1 MTYVP
6 PPDPACSPVP
16 LGIQAVGSFT
26 NFRDGIPAYPA
37 ADGVTDNSPTPTP
50 ATPDPTPTPQARSQ
64 ITYGNDPIA
73 PRVTRTATQTATASR
88 PINPIDD
95 PNSVLKRGDIDTGLC
110 LPSNIF
116 GPYPQTM
123 FLGCSVVSFNVSLGW
138 GNQPSSLSVTLV
150 EDTAPHYVMT
160 HDGGIY
166 RQTAIN
172 LQTTVNHYYNTL
184 KPRKNAAGG
193 ISESA
198 SAYKTRNA
206 SFLDTNG
213 NLIVPGKI
221 FYHYNDSLGKLE
233 QKYWL
238 GPDPGF
244 IASRNKFRR
253 NNRVTTGTDP
263 ITGTQNVELGE
274 QVDIIGCPV
283 YFQLDDFS
291 FCGIVKTWRSVNSGT
306 GGRSYQVDIEGPN
319 EIINQTQI
327 ILNNYTGGVFVKS
340 EPQPATTNTTN
351 PNGQSS
357 RPTSEISGPS
367 DDIWSDKVDLT
378 NAFQGNM
385 TDDGNIPNII
395 NVYGFLEAMAP
406 GGFGGAGINDEGI
419 NTNSIIYTINYLLS
433 LPTTTTAYAGQTT
446 KSIFSPFGALV
457 GRSPM
462 TATPKAGE
470 TLYMRI
476 YRVGDTDIPQTTN
489 DIYPVYYTRGQTN
502 PALGFPASR
511 KREASASADNL
522 SVAGT
527 VSGFLEI
534 GDDGT
539 VARNTSTMPNI
550 QTGTTMYNIFDFG
563 LLPPDSI
570 SATIPANDGTGI
582 DNQDYKQ
589 LYYLDLGELPA
600 VPMQLRTDCNQSI
613 VDLNTFITEICD
625 KSGIDFFYE
634 MLYIKVYNNAPSV
647 KIIKLRTVT
656 RRVQPS
662 DRAISDYIARLRD
675 AGVPVSSV
683 SLGKEYNSSAKPRT
697 ILIGGKQQRLFQTKN
712 YGLAYR
718 ASDYIYH
725 STDKKLL
732 HYSSDDDRAIPNA
745 QMQNF
750 WRVPNPGSVR
760 DPYALARTTSI
771 SKHNE
776 IAVTGY
782 YDPDNS
788 WSLTNILELPIF
800 GNYIKSSS
808 PDDLPA
814 VTVDTVEKKSDSP
827 DLSTSEKFLLAIGK
841 TVFDWAYTRIIE
853 KSKHENFD
861 RDLHMVNPFWT
872 TPWSTT
878 SQYTSSGGSSSGGSG
893 GNSGG
898 SSGGG
903 SSNNNGITQTPE
915 ATILDNFAK
924 AIGDIGYNTFNK
936 HASHYLENRG
946 STYLRNKDTDQD
958 GWENGWKIDDAN
970 TRFFPIMYN
979 SICPF
984 FGTTDYIDKSR
995 NQYNLIDKTRKP
1007 RCVWFDTWQNNMVIE
1022 FNVKELPITK
1032 LELQGIYNGGTFY
1045 VTESELRAAIA
1056 GWDSWIGYMSM
1067 RIHDPHIKQMIK
1079 NATCGSREIP
1089 PPPAPVPKDR
1099 TRTGP
1104 PAPSAADN
1112 GKTANTNPGQGD
1124 NKPQQKDTKSD
1135 MQVTSDND
1143 WDACAIFTSIFK
1155 INSSFNEKTKSSSA
1169 GAAVPK
1175 NTKSGLNF
1183 ALTADLKLLHEFFRK
1198 VGDEFY
1204 GKKFMVRI
1212 PMILSYRD
1220 RSSLINMDP
1229 RPTPT
1234 PAPSTNTAPA
1244 NPADPDPNSPGRG
1257 SDGSSLPQ
1265 ATANPGA
1272 QAPSYVNIGTAENPR
1287 YITEGNGK
1295 IYSSYKTSPE
1305 GAWEEYGNTID
1316 DSLMIGGYAASIFTD
1331 EQGKIQPILGFPAN
1345 DRFDH
1350 EAYKICD
1357 WIKTNVC
1364 KMVNGPNVF
1373 YLYDVLK
1380 RGNVFSNASRYT
1392 EFDRSRP
1399 RDNTPCE

>member
-16 LGIQAVGSFT
+16 LGVQAVGSF
-26 NFRDGIPAYPA
+26 NNARANIPVYPA
-37 ADGVTDNSPTPTP
+37 PVGINDTSPTRTP
-50 ATPDPTPTPQARSQ
+50 AVPPPTPTPQAR
-64 ITYGNDPIA
+64 TAVAYGVDPFV
-73 PRVTRTATQTATASR
+73 PKVTRTATQTATASN
-88 PINPIDD
+88 PINPVDYPASI
-95 PNSVLKRGDIDTGLC
+95 LKRGDIDTGLS
-110 LPSNIF
+110 LPSNVF

-166 RQTAIN
+166 RTTAVG
-172 LQTTVNHYYNTL
+172 LQSSVNHYYSTL
-184 KPRKNAAGG
+184 KPRKNATTGA
-193 ISESA
+193 INETA
-198 SAYKTRNA
+198 AAYKTRVA

-221 FYHYNDSLGKLE
+221 FYHYNDRLGKLE

-244 IASRNKFRR
+244 IGSRNKFRR
-253 NNRVTTGTDP
+253 NSRVTLGTDP
-263 ITGTQNVELGE
+263 ITGKQNVELGE

-283 YFQLDDFS
+283 YFQLDDFN
-291 FCGIVKTWRSVNSGT
+291 FCGIVKSWRSVNSGT

-319 EIINQTQI
+319 EIINQTQM
-327 ILNNYTGGVFVKS
+327 ILSNYTGGVFVKS
-340 EPQPATTNTTN
+340 DASGGEQPQ
-351 PNGQSS
+351 G
-357 RPTSEISGPS
+357 EISGPS
-367 DDIWSDKVDLT
+367 DDLWSSKVTLSE
-378 NAFQGNM
+378 AFKGNM

-395 NVYGFLEAMAP
+395 NIYGFLEAMAP
-406 GGFGGAGINDEGI
+406 GGFGGAGINDEGL

-433 LPTTTTAYAGQTT
+433 LPTISTSRPGQTT
-446 KSIFSPFGALV
+446 RSIFSPFGALV

-462 TATPKAGE
+462 TATPKSNE
-470 TLYMRI
+470 TLNMRI
-476 YRVGDTDIPQTTN
+476 YRVGDSDIPQATN
-489 DIYPVYYTRGQTN
+489 DIYAVNYTRGQTN

-511 KREASASADNL
+511 KRESSDAGL

-539 VARNTSTMPNI
+539 VARNTSTPPGVSV
-550 QTGTTMYNIFDFG
+550 GTTYNIFDFG
-563 LLPPDSI
+563 LLPPDDI
-570 SATIPANDGTGI
+570 SATIPAGGGNGVT
-582 DNQDYKQ
+582 NQEYKQ

-634 MLYIKVYNNAPSV
+634 MLYVKVYNNSPAV

-725 STDKKLL
+725 STEKKLL
-732 HYSSDDDRAIPNA
+732 HYSNTGDRAIPNA
-745 QMQNF
+745 KFQNF

-760 DPYALARTTSI
+760 DPYALSRTTSI
-771 SKHNE
+771 SKQNE
-776 IAVTGY
+776 ISVSNY
-782 YDPDNS
+782 YSPDTS
-788 WSLTNILELPIF
+788 WSPTNILELPIF
-800 GNYIKSSS
+800 GNYIQSSS
-808 PDDLPA
+808 TASLPS
-814 VTVDTVEKKSDSP
+814 VTGDTVDTKSSSP

-841 TVFDWAYTRIIE
+841 TVFSWAYTNIIA
-853 KSKHENFD
+853 KSREAPENFS
-861 RDLHMVNPFWT
+861 RNLHMVNPFWNT
-872 TPWSTT
+872 GFSTT
-878 SQYTSSGGSSSGGSG
+878 SQYTSSGGSQSIGRP
-893 GNSGG
+893 
-898 SSGGG
+898 
-903 SSNNNGITQTPE
+903 TE
-915 ATILDNFAK
+915 ATVLSNFAN
-924 AIGDIGYNTFNK
+924 AIADIGYNTYNV
-936 HASHYLENRG
+936 SLTHYLQNRG
-946 STYLRNKDTDQD
+946 SKYLRNESD
-958 GWENGWKIDDAN
+958 GWSRDSSL

-979 SICPF
+979 SICPY
-984 FGTTDYIDKSR
+984 FGTTDYIDKSK

-1007 RCVWFDTWQNNMVIE
+1007 RCVWFDTWQNGLVIE
-1022 FNVKELPITK
+1022 FNVRELPVTK
-1032 LELQGIYNGGTFY
+1032 LELQGIYNGGNFY
-1045 VTESELRAAIA
+1045 ITESELRAALG

-1079 NATCGSREIP
+1079 NATCGNRTIDP
-1089 PPPAPVPKDR
+1089 PKAPTPPDR

-1104 PAPSAADN
+1104 PAPKDGDL
-1112 GKTANTNPGQGD
+1112 GKVENKNPGQGD

-1135 MQVTSDND
+1135 SQVTSDND

-1198 VGDEFY
+1198 VADDFY

-1234 PAPSTNTAPA
+1234 PAPASNTAPA
-1244 NPADPDPNSPGRG
+1244 NPRDPDPNTPGRG
-1257 SDGSSLPQ
+1257 PGSSI
-1265 ATANPGA
+1265 PGA
-1272 QAPSYVNIGTAENPR
+1272 SVGAGGQAPSYVNIGSTANPR

-1295 IYSSYKTSPE
+1295 IYSNYKTSPE

-1316 DSLMIGGYAASIFTD
+1316 DSLMVGGYAASIFTD
-1331 EQGKIQPILGFPAN
+1331 DQGKIQPILGFPAN

-1350 EAYKICD
+1350 ESYKICS
-1357 WIKTNVC
+1357 WIKENVC
-1364 KMVNGPNVF
+1364 KMVNGPNIF

-1392 EFDRSRP
+1392 EFDRSKP
-1399 RDNTPCE
+1399 RSGDCS